1 MPGRNQKLR
10 TYTQKELET
19 KWAAPE
25 LLGAPT
31 IRGECPV
38 RGWWWRGS
46 QKSNKHSK
54 PPEIYKNS
62 EKTCGFAHIFA
73 CKSPETPFFTQK
85 YLTRYTHEMFFE
97 VYINFKIVHYLSH
110 CGVIS
115 VQSFGRHIRPQPHGL
130 GLRISFMHMCGY
142 PPPWGR
148 GRGQVIVTQSR
159 NMPRM
164 AKICLWSCIKYM
176 VNAYRKPSH

>member
-1 MPGRNQKLR
+1 MPGCNQKLR

-25 LLGAPT
+25 LLGVPT

-38 RGWWWRGS
+38 RGWQWRGS

-54 PPEIYKNS
+54 PPKIYKNS
-62 EKTCGFAHIFA
+62 EKTDGFAHIFA
-73 CKSPETPFFTQK
+73 YKSPKMPFFTQK
-85 YLTRYTHEMFFE
+85 YSTRYTHEMFFE
-97 VYINFKIVHYLSH
+97 VYINFKIVH
-110 CGVIS
+110 CGVIPF
-115 VQSFGRHIRPQPHGL
+115 QSFRSHICPQPHGL
-130 GLRISFMHMCGY
+130 GLRMSFMHMCGY
-142 PPPWGR
+142 PPPRGR

-164 AKICLWSCIKYM
+164 AKICLLYCIKHM